1 MHEVEV
7 TAEEKEKLK
16 AEKNENSND
25 AHDAYSHTLPDT
37 QWKRTDTT
45 STAFRVKPCNKFAH
59 M

>member
-25 AHDAYSHTLPDT
+25 AHACLL
-37 QWKRTDTT
+37 
-45 STAFRVKPCNKFAH
+45 AH
-59 M
+59 PSRYTMEADRYHVDSI